1 MRLLILIVGIF
12 ITSSVYLFGAE
23 AGMPQLD
30 PTYWVSQAF
39 WLTLIFTSLY
49 FVLSKLFI
57 PKIKD
62 IIDDRESKIKSDL
75 DEAQKLKNIAETK
88 LKEYEE
94 SIESGKK
101 QVQKILYENKNK
113 LTTDLQNK
121 KKTFDKEIEKEMENT
136 EKEILKFKEESL
148 LSISTISEEMA
159 SNILESI
166 SGEPMNQSSVKAA
179 VLETTKKNLNKF
191 S

>member
-136 EKEILKFKEESL
+136 EKEIQKFKEESL

>member
-88 LKEYEE
+88 LKEYEQ

>member
-12 ITSSVYLFGAE
+12 ITSSVYWFGAE

>member
-88 LKEYEE
+88 LKEYEQ

-136 EKEILKFKEESL
+136 EKEIQKFKEESL